1 MYTYNYLTTYFMRLI
16 FMSKVKDMSL
26 APEGVRKIEWVQKHM
41 PVLESIKQEYLE
53 TQPFKGITIGSCLHL
68 EPKTINLGLTLMA
81 GGAEVAMTGCNPL
94 STHDDAV
101 AGASDLGLNVYGWRE
116 QDDEEYYQTIN
127 MVLDHKPDIIIDDG
141 ADMIMVLHNERTELL
156 SHIKGACEETTTGV
170 HRLQAMHADG
180 ALKFPVIAVN
190 DAYTK
195 YLFDNRYG
203 TGQSSFDAIMGTT
216 NMVIAGKTVVVSG
229 YGWCGRGLAL
239 RAAGLGADVIVTE
252 VDPIRALEAR
262 MDGYRVMTI
271 REAVKQADLII
282 TVTGNA
288 DIISG
293 DDFKYM
299 KDGCMLANSGHF
311 NVEINR
317 PDLEAISTEV
327 KEVRESIEEF
337 TTKDGRK
344 IYLLADGRLVN
355 LSAARGQGHPAE
367 IMDMSFA
374 VQALSAKHILENDLP
389 VGVTKAPDEIDYT
402 VASMK
407 LDAMGIEI
415 DSLTDKQ
422 KAYMANWQ
430 EGT

>member
-1 MYTYNYLTTYFMRLI
+1 
-16 FMSKVKDMSL
+16 MSKVKDMSL
-26 APEGVRKIEWVQKHM
+26 AKEGIRKIEWVQRHM
-41 PVLESIKQEYLE
+41 PVLEHIKKEYEE

-68 EPKTINLGLTLMA
+68 EPKTINLGLTLQE

-101 AGASDLGLNVYGWRE
+101 AGAADLGLNIYGWRD

-141 ADMIMVLHNERTELL
+141 ADMIMVLHNERTDVLK
-156 SHIKGACEETTTGV
+156 HIKGACEETTTGV
-170 HRLQAMHADG
+170 HRLEAMHKDG
-180 ALKFPVIAVN
+180 ALKFPVVAVN

-216 NMVIAGKTVVVSG
+216 NMLIAGKSVVVCG
-229 YGWCGRGLAL
+229 YGWCGRGIAL
-239 RAAGLGADVIVTE
+239 RAQGLGANVIVTE
-252 VDPIRALEAR
+252 IDPIRALEAR
-262 MDGYRVMTI
+262 MDGYRVMKI
-271 REAVKQADLII
+271 RDAVKEADLII
-282 TVTGNA
+282 TVTGNIN
-288 DIISG
+288 IIHD
-293 DDFKYM
+293 DDFKYI
-299 KDGCMLANSGHF
+299 KDGCMLCNSGHF

-317 PDLEAISTEV
+317 QDLEAQSTDV
-327 KEVRESIEEF
+327 REVRESIEMF
-337 TTKDGRK
+337 TMKDGRK

-374 VQALSAKHILENDLP
+374 VQALSAKYILNNDLE
-389 VGVTKAPDEIDYT
+389 VGVTKAPDDIDYE
-402 VASMK
+402 VANLK
-407 LDAMGIEI
+407 LKAMDIEI
-415 DSLTDKQ
+415 DTLSERQ
-422 KAYMANWQ
+422 KEYMCSWK

>member
-1 MYTYNYLTTYFMRLI
+1 
-16 FMSKVKDMSL
+16 MSKVKDMSL

-41 PVLESIKQEYLE
+41 PVLEHIKQEYLE

-101 AGASDLGLNVYGWRE
+101 AGAADLGLNVYGWRE

-216 NMVIAGKTVVVSG
+216 NMVIAGKTVTVCG
-229 YGWCGRGLAL
+229 YGWCGRGLAM

-271 REAVKQADLII
+271 REAVKQSDLII

-317 PDLEAISTEV
+317 PDIEAISTGV

-389 VGVTKAPDEIDYT
+389 VGVTKAPDAIDYN
-402 VASMK
+402 VATMK
-407 LDAMGIEI
+407 LKAMGIEI

-422 KAYMANWQ
+422 KAYMSNWQ

>member
-1 MYTYNYLTTYFMRLI
+1 
-16 FMSKVKDMSL
+16 MSKVKDMSL
-26 APEGVRKIEWVQKHM
+26 AKEGIRKIEWVQRHM
-41 PVLESIKQEYLE
+41 PVLEHIKKEYEE

-68 EPKTINLGLTLMA
+68 EPKTINLGLTLQA

-101 AGASDLGLNVYGWRE
+101 AGAADLGLNIYGWRD

-127 MVLDHKPDIIIDDG
+127 MVLDHKPDVIIDDG
-141 ADMIMVLHNERTELL
+141 ADMIMVLHNERTDVLK
-156 SHIKGACEETTTGV
+156 HIKGACEETTTGV
-170 HRLQAMHADG
+170 HRLEAMHKDG
-180 ALKFPVIAVN
+180 ALKFPVVAVN

-216 NMVIAGKTVVVSG
+216 NMLIAGKSVVVCG
-229 YGWCGRGLAL
+229 YGWCGRGISL
-239 RAAGLGADVIVTE
+239 RAQGLGANVIVTE
-252 VDPIRALEAR
+252 IDPIRALEAR
-262 MDGYRVMTI
+262 MDGYRVMKI
-271 REAVKQADLII
+271 RDAVKEADLII
-282 TVTGNA
+282 TVTGNIN
-288 DIISG
+288 IIHG

-299 KDGCMLANSGHF
+299 KDGCMLCNSGHF

-317 PDLEAISTEV
+317 RDLEAQSTSV
-327 KEVRESIEEF
+327 REVRESIEMF
-337 TTKDGRK
+337 TMKDGRK

-374 VQALSAKHILENDLP
+374 VQALSAKYILNNDLE
-389 VGVTKAPDEIDYT
+389 VGVTKAPDDIDYE
-402 VASMK
+402 VANLK
-407 LDAMGIEI
+407 LKAMDIEI
-415 DSLTDKQ
+415 DTLSDRQ
-422 KAYMANWQ
+422 KEYMCSWK

>member
-1 MYTYNYLTTYFMRLI
+1 
-16 FMSKVKDMSL
+16 MSKVKDMSL
-26 APEGVRKIEWVQKHM
+26 AKEGIRKIEWVQRHM
-41 PVLESIKQEYLE
+41 PVLEHIKKEYEE

-68 EPKTINLGLTLMA
+68 EPKTINLGLTLQA

-101 AGASDLGLNVYGWRE
+101 AGAADLGLNIYGWRD

-141 ADMIMVLHNERTELL
+141 ADMIMVLHNERTDVLK
-156 SHIKGACEETTTGV
+156 HIKGACEETTTGV
-170 HRLQAMHADG
+170 HRLEAMHKDG
-180 ALKFPVIAVN
+180 ALKFPVVAVN

-216 NMVIAGKTVVVSG
+216 NMLIAGKSVVVCG
-229 YGWCGRGLAL
+229 YGWCGRGIAL
-239 RAAGLGADVIVTE
+239 RAQGLGANVIVTE
-252 VDPIRALEAR
+252 IDPIRALEAR
-262 MDGYRVMTI
+262 MDGYRVMKI
-271 REAVKQADLII
+271 RDAVKEADLII
-282 TVTGNA
+282 TVTGNIN
-288 DIISG
+288 IIHG

-299 KDGCMLANSGHF
+299 KDACMLCNSGHF

-317 PDLEAISTEV
+317 QDLEAQSTDV
-327 KEVRESIEEF
+327 REVRESIEMF
-337 TTKDGRK
+337 TMKDGRK

-374 VQALSAKHILENDLP
+374 VQALSAKYILNNDLE
-389 VGVTKAPDEIDYT
+389 VGVTKAPDDIDYE
-402 VASMK
+402 VANLK
-407 LDAMGIEI
+407 LKAMDIEI
-415 DSLTDKQ
+415 DTLSERQ
-422 KAYMANWQ
+422 KEYMCSWK

>member
-1 MYTYNYLTTYFMRLI
+1 
-16 FMSKVKDMSL
+16 MSKVKDMSL
-26 APEGVRKIEWVQKHM
+26 AKEGIRKIEWVQRHM
-41 PVLESIKQEYLE
+41 PVLEHIKKEYEE

-68 EPKTINLGLTLMA
+68 EPKTINLGLTLQA

-101 AGASDLGLNVYGWRE
+101 AGAADLGLNIYGWRD

-127 MVLDHKPDIIIDDG
+127 MVLDHKPDVIIDDG
-141 ADMIMVLHNERTELL
+141 ADMIMVLHNERTDVLK
-156 SHIKGACEETTTGV
+156 HIKGACEETTTGV
-170 HRLQAMHADG
+170 HRLEAMHKDG
-180 ALKFPVIAVN
+180 ALKFPVVAVN

-216 NMVIAGKTVVVSG
+216 NMLIAGKSVVVCG
-229 YGWCGRGLAL
+229 YGWCGRGIAL
-239 RAAGLGADVIVTE
+239 RAQGLGANVIVTE
-252 VDPIRALEAR
+252 IDPIRALEAR
-262 MDGYRVMTI
+262 MDGYRVMKI
-271 REAVKQADLII
+271 RDAVKEADLII
-282 TVTGNA
+282 TVTGNIN
-288 DIISG
+288 IIHG

-299 KDGCMLANSGHF
+299 KDGCMLCNSGHF

-317 PDLEAISTEV
+317 RDLEAQSTSV
-327 KEVRESIEEF
+327 REVRESIEMF
-337 TTKDGRK
+337 TMKDGRK

-374 VQALSAKHILENDLP
+374 VQALSAKYILNNDLE
-389 VGVTKAPDEIDYT
+389 VGVTKAPDDIDFEG
-402 VASMK
+402 ANLK
-407 LDAMGIEI
+407 LKAMDIEI
-415 DSLTDKQ
+415 DTLSDRQ
-422 KAYMANWQ
+422 KEYMCSWK

>member
-1 MYTYNYLTTYFMRLI
+1 
-16 FMSKVKDMSL
+16 MSKVKDMSL
-26 APEGVRKIEWVQKHM
+26 AKEGIRKIEWVQRHM
-41 PVLESIKQEYLE
+41 PVLEHIKKEYEE

-68 EPKTINLGLTLMA
+68 EPKTINLGLTLQA

-101 AGASDLGLNVYGWRE
+101 AGAADLGLNIYGWRD

-127 MVLDHKPDIIIDDG
+127 MVLDHKPDVIIDDG
-141 ADMIMVLHNERTELL
+141 ADMIMVLHNERTDVLK
-156 SHIKGACEETTTGV
+156 HIKGACEETTTGV
-170 HRLQAMHADG
+170 HRLEAMHKDG
-180 ALKFPVIAVN
+180 ALKFPVVAVN

-216 NMVIAGKTVVVSG
+216 NMLIAGESVVVCG
-229 YGWCGRGLAL
+229 YGWCGRGIAL
-239 RAAGLGADVIVTE
+239 RAQGLGANVIVTE
-252 VDPIRALEAR
+252 IDPIRALEAR
-262 MDGYRVMTI
+262 MDGYRVMKI
-271 REAVKQADLII
+271 RDAVKEADLII
-282 TVTGNA
+282 TVTGNIN
-288 DIISG
+288 IIHG

-299 KDGCMLANSGHF
+299 KDGCMLCNSGHF

-317 PDLEAISTEV
+317 RDLEAQSTSV
-327 KEVRESIEEF
+327 REVRESIEMF
-337 TTKDGRK
+337 TMKDGRK

-374 VQALSAKHILENDLP
+374 VQALSAKYILNNDLE
-389 VGVTKAPDEIDYT
+389 VGVTKAPDDIDYE
-402 VASMK
+402 VANLK
-407 LDAMGIEI
+407 LKAMDIEI
-415 DSLTDKQ
+415 DTLSDRQ
-422 KAYMANWQ
+422 KEYMCSWK

>member
-1 MYTYNYLTTYFMRLI
+1 
-16 FMSKVKDMSL
+16 MSKVKDMSL
-26 APEGVRKIEWVQKHM
+26 AKEGIRKIEWVQRHM
-41 PVLESIKQEYLE
+41 PVLEHIKKEYEE

-68 EPKTINLGLTLMA
+68 EPKTINLGLTLQA

-101 AGASDLGLNVYGWRE
+101 AGAADLGLNIYGWRD

-127 MVLDHKPDIIIDDG
+127 MVLDHKPDVIIDDG
-141 ADMIMVLHNERTELL
+141 ADMIMVLHNERTDVLK
-156 SHIKGACEETTTGV
+156 HIEGACEETTTGV
-170 HRLQAMHADG
+170 HRLEAMHKDG
-180 ALKFPVIAVN
+180 ALKFPVVAVN

-216 NMVIAGKTVVVSG
+216 NMLIAGKSVVVCG
-229 YGWCGRGLAL
+229 YGWCGRGIAL
-239 RAAGLGADVIVTE
+239 RAQGLGANVIVTE
-252 VDPIRALEAR
+252 IDPIRALEAR
-262 MDGYRVMTI
+262 MDGYRVMKI
-271 REAVKQADLII
+271 RDAVKEADLII
-282 TVTGNA
+282 TVTGNIN
-288 DIISG
+288 IIHG

-299 KDGCMLANSGHF
+299 KDGCMLCNSGHF

-317 PDLEAISTEV
+317 RDLEAQSTSV
-327 KEVRESIEEF
+327 REVRESIEMF
-337 TTKDGRK
+337 TMKDGRK

-374 VQALSAKHILENDLP
+374 VQALSAKYILNNDLE
-389 VGVTKAPDEIDYT
+389 VGVTKAPDDIDYE
-402 VASMK
+402 VANLK
-407 LDAMGIEI
+407 LKAMDIEI
-415 DSLTDKQ
+415 DTLSDRQ
-422 KAYMANWQ
+422 KEYMCSWK

>member
-1 MYTYNYLTTYFMRLI
+1 
-16 FMSKVKDMSL
+16 MSKVKDMSL

-41 PVLESIKQEYLE
+41 PVLEHIKAEYEE

-101 AGASDLGLNVYGWRE
+101 AGAADLGLNVYGWRE

-141 ADMIMVLHNERTELL
+141 ADMIMVLHNERTDVLK
-156 SHIKGACEETTTGV
+156 HIKGACEETTTGV

-216 NMVIAGKTVVVSG
+216 NMVIAGKTVVVCG
-229 YGWCGRGLAL
+229 YGWCGRVLAL

-288 DIISG
+288 DIICG

-317 PDLEAISTEV
+317 QDLEAISTQV

-407 LDAMGIEI
+407 LKAMGIEI